1 MTRRPITRAGLDR
14 YAELCNAHPSL
25 QSLGVQVSFPEL
37 TLLRMVMPSVPPSM
51 RGGLGDGA
59 VVNGGVLSALCDV
72 LIGSSCGMVDPQSRS
87 ATVQLDI
94 RFERALRGTS
104 IHGQARV
111 DRATQRLIFASAEI
125 CDEQG
130 QVCVRCQGI
139 ATLIGESSRRVSGR
153 PDDPAASNP
162 AASNPAASN
171 PAASEPAPSAAP
183 SSASVS
189 PDSEEA

>member
-1 MTRRPITRAGLDR
+1 VTRRPITRAALER

-25 QSLGVQVSFPEL
+25 QSLGVLVSFPEL
-37 TLLRMVMPSVPPSM
+37 TLLRMTVGSVTPLM
-51 RGGLGDGA
+51 RGGLGDTA

-72 LIGSSCGMVDPQSRS
+72 LIGCCCGMVDPVSRS

-94 RFERALRGTS
+94 RFERALRGAS

-125 CDEQG
+125 SDEQG

-139 ATLIGESSRRVSGR
+139 ATLVGESTRRVSGR
-153 PDDPAASNP
+153 D
-162 AASNPAASN
+162 
-171 PAASEPAPSAAP
+171 EQG
-183 SSASVS
+183 
-189 PDSEEA
+189 

>member
-1 MTRRPITRAGLDR
+1 MTRRPITRAALDR

-25 QSLGVQVSFPEL
+25 QSLGVQIAFPEL
-37 TLLRMVMPSVPPSM
+37 DLLRMTMASVPPLM
-51 RGGLGDGA
+51 RGGLGDLG

-72 LIGSSCGMVDPQSRS
+72 LIGCSCGMVDTQSRS

-94 RFERALRGTS
+94 RFERALRGAS
-104 IHGQARV
+104 IHGRARV

-139 ATLIGESSRRVSGR
+139 ATLIGETALRVPGRSG
-153 PDDPAASNP
+153 
-162 AASNPAASN
+162 
-171 PAASEPAPSAAP
+171 EP
-183 SSASVS
+183 S
-189 PDSEEA
+189 PDLGQE